1 MCVSPWKVAEK
12 IYSAV
17 TERFL
22 KAVTR
27 SAPGALGGKWNVALC
42 LESQMG
48 LHASQ
53 HVSAPSPSTLPP
65 THPTLSS
72 PPVLPEH
79 RDSLCEIIFHPV
91 FSRRSTLI
99 DSSSSGEA
107 LLLFLAQWRPVSC
120 FFAHP
125 VGCGWKYSLISSKS
139 HPIQSCHKKVHSDLF
154 LFTYRITVEVNDN
167 SDEKTVRTTGIV
179 Y

>member
-1 MCVSPWKVAEK
+1 MAEK

-17 TERFL
+17 SERFL
-22 KAVTR
+22 KAVAR
-27 SAPGALGGKWNVALC
+27 SASGALGGKWNVALC

-53 HVSAPSPSTLPP
+53 HVSAPSPNTLPP
-65 THPTLSS
+65 KHPTLSS
-72 PPVLPEH
+72 PLALPEH
-79 RDSLCEIIFHPV
+79 RRSLCELIFLPV

-99 DSSSSGEA
+99 DGSSSGKA
-107 LLLFLAQWRPVSC
+107 LLLFLAQWWPGSC

-139 HPIQSCHKKVHSDLF
+139 HPIQSCHKKVHSELF
-154 LFTYRITVEVNDN
+154 
-167 SDEKTVRTTGIV
+167 
-179 Y
+179 